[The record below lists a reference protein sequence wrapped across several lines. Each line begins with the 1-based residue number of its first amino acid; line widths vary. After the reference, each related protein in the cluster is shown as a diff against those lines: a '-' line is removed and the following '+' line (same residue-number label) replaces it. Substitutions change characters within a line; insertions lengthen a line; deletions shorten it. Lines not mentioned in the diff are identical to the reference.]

1 MARLVCSARVLD
13 SVVRQTVG
21 VDGSCFLT
29 ALPIRTLSRTARP
42 LSTRACLAFRQTS
55 TTHDAL
61 KAGAT
66 WISADNHVPLVSSG
80 GSGLHPNWTSQD
92 VISGWPSTNFGNQK
106 KEDLAEPSLII
117 DEKVLEHLLV
127 NGLPGSEV
135 GASNASESINASV
148 EVEGE
153 EEAARSDAVPETS
166 TASAEEPNIPGSR
179 VRSRKARKIRR
190 LEAKLEAAKHDLSN
204 TAGLGR
210 GSTNDA
216 SSSTARRK
224 HPASIIDDEL
234 SQVNSVLEGDHDQ
247 TPKRAKKAKPRQTM
261 DKPSAARHIKSSRA
275 TTVPKAKPNS
285 ENEQESWRT
294 QKAALEKKFGDQGW
308 QPRKR
313 ISPDAIAGV
322 RSLNASD
329 PVTYSTDR
337 LADYFQISPEAVRR
351 ILRSK
356 WQPNEK
362 QAEKRKARWERRGE
376 RKWTEM
382 VDQGVRP
389 PKKWRDMG
397 IGRAAKGELPG
408 WKKRDAGGRRQK
420 GERWI
425 ENRSPEELFARAAE
439 HSADMNGQR
448 LNLPDRIL

>member
-1 MARLVCSARVLD
+1 MARLVSSARVLD
-13 SVVRQTVG
+13 ALVRQTAG
-21 VDGSCFLT
+21 VEGSCFLT
-29 ALPIRTLSRTARP
+29 TLPIRTIPRTARP
-42 LSTRACLAFRQTS
+42 LSTRACLAFRQSS
-55 TTHDAL
+55 TTHGAL
-61 KAGAT
+61 TAGAT
-66 WISADNHVPLVSSG
+66 WTPADAHVPIISNV
-80 GSGLHPNWTSQD
+80 GSDLHSNFADQE
-92 VISGWPSTNFGNQK
+92 VISGWPIANLAARK
-106 KEDLAEPSLII
+106 KQDLAEPSFII
-117 DEKVLEHLLV
+117 DEKVLENILV
-127 NGLPGSEV
+127 DGLPRTEAN
-135 GASNASESINASV
+135 ASDASESGQASV
-148 EVEGE
+148 QIEGE
-153 EEAARSDAVPETS
+153 AEATGSDVVLETS
-166 TASAEEPNIPGSR
+166 TVSAEEPNIPGSR

-204 TAGLGR
+204 TDGAGR

-216 SSSTARRK
+216 SSFTTRRGR
-224 HPASIIDDEL
+224 PASIDDEL
-234 SQVNSVLEGDHDQ
+234 SQVNAVLQGGRSQ
-247 TPKRAKKAKPRQTM
+247 PPKRAKKAKPQHTT
-261 DKPSAARHIKSSRA
+261 DKPPTARTVKLSRA
-275 TTVPKAKPNS
+275 TPVTKAKPNR

-294 QKAALEKKFGDQGW
+294 QKAALGKKFGDQGW

-351 ILRSK
+351 ILKSK

-362 QAEKRKARWERRGE
+362 QAEERKARWERRGE
-376 RKWTEM
+376 RKWSEM

-397 IGRAAKGELPG
+397 IGRAAKGELPA
-408 WKKRDAGGRRQK
+408 WKKKDAGGRRHK

-439 HSADMNGQR
+439 HSAHVNGQR
-448 LNLPDRIL
+448 LSLPDRIL